1 MNLKKAT
8 IRKVGFTTYR
18 GGPYRESRVV
28 VQRFR
33 IEQELVL
40 EEWLWVVVLSEAL
53 GPHRTSYVVLT
64 SSENCWTMYL
74 L

>member
-1 MNLKKAT
+1 MKFEFEK
-8 IRKVGFTTYR
+8 KVGFTTYR

-33 IEQELVL
+33 IKQELVL

-53 GPHRTSYVVLT
+53 GPHRLSYVVLT

>member
-1 MNLKKAT
+1 MYLKFEFEE
-8 IRKVGFTTYR
+8 RKVGFTTYR

-40 EEWLWVVVLSEAL
+40 EE
-53 GPHRTSYVVLT
+53 
-64 SSENCWTMYL
+64 
-74 L
+74 